1 MLKDEE
7 RESLIKE
14 EIQMDYFK
22 QMKVENSN
30 NPKQTLEILLKDILI
45 KKQHYQV
52 VLRQGGEDFFMAT
65 ALSTIG
71 IFLLYIGF
79 ILTKTPFSQ
88 ELSTLINMKWFS
100 DANLINFYYSLIFLI
115 LIYGFLN
122 FIRGIITILRVLY
135 AKFDEELIR

>member
-1 MLKDEE
+1 
-7 RESLIKE
+7 
-14 EIQMDYFK
+14 
-22 QMKVENSN
+22 
-30 NPKQTLEILLKDILI
+30 
-45 KKQHYQV
+45 
-52 VLRQGGEDFFMAT
+52 MAT